1 MKKVETKVTEEV
13 AVLDKFCPKKDEWFV
28 ESEADETMGIE
39 TFHYENGAITKRCKL
54 KNGSVAVCNLLK
66 GKDRT
71 NISRITGG
79 DATKAQDAII
89 ALATKINDK
98 PIVIE
103 DMDNLWFNDF
113 TKIQMMATSINF
125 M

>member
-1 MKKVETKVTEEV
+1 MKKAETKAPDEIT
-13 AVLDKFCPKKDEWFV
+13 VLDKFSPKQNEWYTD
-28 ESEADETMGIE
+28 SAADESMSIE
-39 TFHYENGAITKRCKL
+39 TFNYENGAITKRCKL
-54 KNGSVAVCNLLK
+54 KDGRLAVCHLLK

-71 NISRITGG
+71 NIARITGG
-79 DATKAQDAII
+79 DATKTQDAIV

-113 TKIQMMATSINF
+113 TRIQMMATSINF